1 MPDMPT
7 APPSL
12 QAAWDRVLST
22 LGDPEPG
29 PAQNPEQDQ
38 IPVTVFS
45 GFLGSGKTTLL
56 CRLLQ
61 QTDLNILAIVNDL
74 AALNVDAERIRKTST
89 ETIEFD
95 NGCACCVLGSDLA
108 QTLRAVHERTQKPDA
123 IVIEASG
130 VSDPTGIAQTVA
142 HVNGFTLDGIITLVD
157 VLGWSEQMMGPAQS
171 LFLRQLHAAHLV
183 ILSKTDGLSIPDVH
197 ALTAE
202 IASHAPGRALLAST
216 ALEAPDLSEMLLGAS
231 SRSARLPIAQM
242 SHDLSAFESHLIELH
257 ATPTA
262 AALTRWLDSLPGF
275 VLRVKGRVKIADDGT
290 AMNVQS
296 VGRRWRVTP
305 CKDPIESGGSLV
317 LIGLTQ
323 PGKLQQ
329 FANELERSI

>member
-1 MPDMPT
+1 MPDAPA

-12 QAAWDRVLST
+12 QAVWDRVLST

-29 PAQNPEQDQ
+29 PIQIPDQNE
-38 IPVTVFS
+38 IPVTVFA
-45 GFLGSGKTTLL
+45 GFLGSGKTTLI

-108 QTLRAVHERTQKPDA
+108 QTLRAVQERTRKPDA

-142 HVNGFTLDGIITLVD
+142 HVNGFILDGIITLVD
-157 VLGWSEQMMGPAQS
+157 ALGWSEQMMGPAQS
-171 LFLRQLHAAHLV
+171 LFLRQLRAAHLV
-183 ILSKTDGLSIPDVH
+183 ILSKTDGHGIPVVD
-197 ALTAE
+197 ALTSE
-202 IASHAPGRALLAST
+202 IARHAPGRAVLAST
-216 ALEAPDLSEMLLGAS
+216 SLEALDLADMLLGAS
-231 SRSARLPIAQM
+231 SRGARLPIAQM
-242 SHDLSAFESHLIELH
+242 PHDLSAFESHVIELH
-257 ATPTA
+257 APLTA
-262 AALTRWLDSLPGF
+262 RALTRWLDSLPGF
-275 VLRVKGRVKIADDGT
+275 VLRVKGRVKVADDDT
-290 AMNVQS
+290 AMTVQS
-296 VGRRWRVTP
+296 VGRRWRVPP
-305 CKDPIESGGSLV
+305 CKDPIESAGSLV
-317 LIGLTQ
+317 LIGLAQ
-323 PGKLQQ
+323 AGEIKQ